1 MNDKP
6 RGVVNEYWLERRRAR
21 LQARR
26 RGEGGPYSPQATS
39 QGKKENK
46 IFDPWAW
53 IWDNNINNARQD
65 ADFFVLDC
73 FIIGIDTE

>member
-21 LQARR
+21 LQARKR
-26 RGEGGPYSPQATS
+26 TRVGGPYRAQGTS

-46 IFDPWAW
+46 ILDPWA
-53 IWDNNINNARQD
+53 
-65 ADFFVLDC
+65 
-73 FIIGIDTE
+73 